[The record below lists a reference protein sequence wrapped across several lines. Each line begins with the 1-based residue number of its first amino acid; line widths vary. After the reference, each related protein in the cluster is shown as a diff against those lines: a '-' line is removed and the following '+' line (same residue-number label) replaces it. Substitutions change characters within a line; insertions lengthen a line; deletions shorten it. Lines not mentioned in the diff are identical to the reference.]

1 MVVIRLLHAFIALAL
16 FTAANLHLP
25 ALQVVA
31 WTGMII
37 SYSKDRTLAE
47 AVSMTFDGEHPCPM
61 CKTIKK
67 QQSERTEKINGI
79 AQAPRLI
86 AILDIPSRWTHEA
99 PFLHPVEHPPLNG
112 PARSSEPERFP
123 PRIRA

>member
-1 MVVIRLLHAFIALAL
+1 MIRLVHTFIALAL

-37 SYSKDRTLAE
+37 SYSKDRTLAD

-61 CKTIKK
+61 CESIKK
-67 QQSERTEKINGI
+67 QQSERTEKINGF
-79 AQAPRLI
+79 AQTPRMI
-86 AILDIPSRWTHEA
+86 AIVDLPVPWTPDA
-99 PFLHPVEHPPLNG
+99 PLLHTIEHPPRNG
-112 PARSSEPERFP
+112 PAPSSEPERFP
-123 PRIRA
+123 PRVRA

>member
-1 MVVIRLLHAFIALAL
+1 MRFVHALVVLAL

-37 SYSKDRTLAE
+37 SYSKDRTLAD

-61 CKTIKK
+61 CKSIKK
-67 QQSERTEKINGI
+67 QQSERTEKINSL

-86 AILDIPSRWTHEA
+86 A
-99 PFLHPVEHPPLNG
+99 VVNG
-112 PARSSEPERFP
+112 PDRWMHAARVLHVVNVLPLEGPSRSSEPERFP
-123 PRIRA
+123 PRVRA

>member
-1 MVVIRLLHAFIALAL
+1 MIRLVHALIALAL

-37 SYSKDRTLAE
+37 SYSKDRTLAD

-61 CKTIKK
+61 CKSIKK

-86 AILDIPSRWTHEA
+86 AIVDVPLRWTHDA
-99 PFLHPVEHPPLNG
+99 FLLHPVDHPPLNG
-112 PARSSEPERFP
+112 PTRSSEPERFP
-123 PRIRA
+123 PRICA